1 MAIDRGSVNKA
12 ILIGHLGS
20 DPESRYLPSGDA
32 VLNFSVATNTGWRDK
47 EGVQKDQTEWHRC
60 VLFGKQAENAVKL
73 FAKGKLVY
81 LDGRLRTRSWKIR
94 TVSNAIRQRWSLI
107 TSHYLGEKGKRAV
120 MLLPSPKVV
129 MRTIFR
135 FR

>member
-32 VLNFSVATNTGWRDK
+32 VLNFSIATNTGWRDK
-47 EGVQKDQTEWHRC
+47 EGEQKDQTEWHRC

-73 FAKGKLVY
+73 ISKGKLVY
-81 LDGRLRTRSWKIR
+81 LDGRLKTRSWEDKDGIKR
-94 TVSNAIRQRWSLI
+94 YQTEVVVNNFTL
-107 TSHYLGEKGKRAV
+107 LGGKGKGSSDATPQPEGGEDDD
-120 MLLPSPKVV
+120 LP
-129 MRTIFR
+129 F
-135 FR
+135 

>member
-1 MAIDRGSVNKA
+1 MAIDRGSVNKT

-81 LDGRLRTRSWKIR
+81 LDGRLRTRSWEDKDGIKR
-94 TVSNAIRQRWSLI
+94 YQTEVVVNNFTL
-107 TSHYLGEKGKRAV
+107 LGGKGKESSDAPPQPEGGDEDD
-120 MLLPSPKVV
+120 LP
-129 MRTIFR
+129 F
-135 FR
+135 